1 MDESK
6 ELDIAGMGES
16 LPTLESILLEDDSS
30 VYQFEEIEAGSHHI
44 NPELLVDNDGN
55 ISLASVALPSAR
67 SNINDLL
74 KTKRPTVHGSILRHV
89 ILKRVSSQML
99 DACNRRDAGLP
110 SAMAV
115 STLVAIGT
123 SRGLTLVFEPRH
135 QVLKLLLGTSKDG
148 EKYGAVTALGKLTYL
163 CLLTFS
169 IFYYL
174 FLFLQN
180 MIFIY
185 LLPL

>member
-1 MDESK
+1 MEESN
-6 ELDIAGMGES
+6 EFDIADIGEN
-16 LPTLESILLEDDSS
+16 LPTLESILQEDDSS
-30 VYQFEEIEAGSHHI
+30 VYQFEEIDVGSHHV
-44 NPELLVDNDGN
+44 NPELRLVDNDGS

-74 KTKRPTVHGSILRHV
+74 KTKRPTVHGSIIRHV

-148 EKYGAVTALGKLTYL
+148 EKYGAVTALGIIIFSYL
-163 CLLTFS
+163 
-169 IFYYL
+169 
-174 FLFLQN
+174 
-180 MIFIY
+180 IY
-185 LLPL
+185 F

>member
-6 ELDIAGMGES
+6 DIDKS
-16 LPTLESILLEDDSS
+16 DVTVNLPSLESILQEDDSS
-30 VYQFEEIEAGSHHI
+30 VYQFEEIDTAHI
-44 NPELLVDNDGN
+44 SNNESRLVDNDGN
-55 ISLASVALPSAR
+55 TSLASVALPSAAQ
-67 SNINDLL
+67 SNIADLL

-115 STLVAIGT
+115 SNLVAIGT

-135 QVLKLLLGTSKDG
+135 QVLKLLLGTNKDG
-148 EKYGAVTALGKLTYL
+148 EKYGAVTALGK
-163 CLLTFS
+163 
-169 IFYYL
+169 I
-174 FLFLQN
+174 
-180 MIFIY
+180 
-185 LLPL
+185 

>member
-1 MDESK
+1 MEESK
-6 ELDIAGMGES
+6 EFDIADIGEN
-16 LPTLESILLEDDSS
+16 LPTLESILQEDDSS
-30 VYQFEEIEAGSHHI
+30 VYQFEEIDVGSHHV
-44 NPELLVDNDGN
+44 NPELRLVDNDGS

-148 EKYGAVTALGKLTYL
+148 EKYGAVTALGIIIFSYL
-163 CLLTFS
+163 
-169 IFYYL
+169 
-174 FLFLQN
+174 
-180 MIFIY
+180 IY
-185 LLPL
+185 F

>member
-1 MDESK
+1 MEESK
-6 ELDIAGMGES
+6 EFDIADLGES
-16 LPTLESILLEDDSS
+16 LPSLESILQEDDSS
-30 VYQFEEIEAGSHHI
+30 VYQFEEIDAGLQHV
-44 NPELLVDNDGN
+44 NPELKLVDNDGN

-74 KTKRPTVHGSILRHV
+74 KTKRPTVHGSMLRHV

-148 EKYGAVTALGKLTYL
+148 EKYGAVTALGKSYFL
-163 CLLTFS
+163 
-169 IFYYL
+169 YL
-174 FLFLQN
+174 FTFL
-180 MIFIY
+180 IIC
-185 LLPL
+185 

>member
-1 MDESK
+1 MEESN
-6 ELDIAGMGES
+6 EFDIADIGEN
-16 LPTLESILLEDDSS
+16 LPTLESILQEDDSS
-30 VYQFEEIEAGSHHI
+30 VYQFEEIDVGSHHV
-44 NPELLVDNDGN
+44 NPELRLVDNDGS

-148 EKYGAVTALGKLTYL
+148 EKYGAVTALGIIIFSYL
-163 CLLTFS
+163 
-169 IFYYL
+169 
-174 FLFLQN
+174 
-180 MIFIY
+180 IY
-185 LLPL
+185 F